1 MPSPLRP
8 LLPLWLLLFV
18 SCGVSLPSAAQR
30 PARPVTFFE
39 DPAGKTYLLLS
50 DSRLI
55 TRNQLGGTVN
65 TFYDSSLGAPDHV
78 DVTNPFSIILYYQD
92 YGRLV
97 LLDRTLSEI
106 TRIDLFNVE
115 GLQQPGALAR
125 ANDNQIWVYDDWD
138 YRLKLLDEQGRVARQ
153 TNNLRLDL
161 KVTQDPAAIY
171 VDRGTVALYFPELN
185 RLAVLT
191 NYGRFEFWVDLPPTE
206 QVSYQTP
213 YLTGYD
219 ETDSWR
225 YVMGAKKTERWAR
238 PQVQGAGEQTRRP
251 GKTTYRYLNAA
262 GEIITTTVE

>member
-1 MPSPLRP
+1 MPSLYRP
-8 LLPLWLLLFV
+8 LLPMVWLLFI
-18 SCGVSLPSAAQR
+18 SCGASLPSTAQR
-30 PARPVTFFE
+30 GARPVTFFE

-65 TFYDSSLGAPDHV
+65 TFFDSSLGAPDHV

-92 YGRLV
+92 YGRIV

-185 RLAVLT
+185 KLAILT
-191 NYGRFEFWVDLPPTE
+191 NYGRFEHWVELPPTK

-219 ETDSWR
+219 EANSWR
-225 YVMGAKKTERWAR
+225 YVMGAKKTEKWAR
-238 PQVQGAGEQTRRP
+238 PQVQGEGEQTRRP
-251 GKTTYRYLNAA
+251 GKDSYRYLDAK
-262 GEIITTTVE
+262 GEVSTIIID